1 MSRPSLRAEERAASH
16 TPGTDRLDPA
26 LVRLALVLMLGAVA
40 AGLDMTIVT
49 VAIGTL
55 GRHFHASVATI
66 QWVST
71 GYLLALSMVIPL
83 TGWSVERFG
92 ARRMWL
98 VSLALFLGG
107 SVLCG
112 AAWSIGSL
120 IVFRVLQGVG
130 GGMLLPL
137 VRTILA
143 QAAGRERMGRAMT
156 FVVVPG
162 SVAPALGPVL
172 GGLLVDVNWRWAFFV
187 NVPICLLAI
196 ALAWRV
202 VPRGERQSAGRLDAL
217 GLALLSVGLAAVVY
231 GLSEAGNRGGFTS
244 GPVVGALAA
253 GVTLLAAYAVHALR
267 TRITPIIDVRLF
279 RVRSFSAASVL
290 GLLLGASL
298 FGAMFLVPLYYQDVR
313 GTGVLEAGLL
323 LAPRAVGSA
332 VAMFFVGRLVD
343 RTGAE
348 RAVTLAGMALAVA
361 GTVPFALAGP
371 QTSRWLL
378 GVALFVAGLG
388 IGTVL
393 LTAMTAT
400 YRGLSASQLA
410 PATSASRIMQ
420 QIGGSFGTVLL
431 ALVLQHQSTMHTA
444 SAAFRQTF
452 VWSLALTTLA
462 LIPAFLLPRAGRE
475 DSA

>member
-1 MSRPSLRAEERAASH
+1 MSRPSLRAEERTA
-16 TPGTDRLDPA
+16 PQNPRTDRLDPA

-107 SVLCG
+107 SMLCG
-112 AAWSIGSL
+112 GAWSIGSL

-172 GGLLVDVNWRWAFFV
+172 GGLLVDDLNWRWAFFV
-187 NVPICLLAI
+187 NVPICLLAL

-202 VPRGERQSAGRLDAL
+202 VPRGERQSADRLDVL

-231 GLSEAGNRGGFTS
+231 GLSEAGNRGGFTG

-290 GLLLGASL
+290 GSLLGASL

-361 GTVPFALAGP
+361 GVVPFALAGP

-378 GVALFVAGLG
+378 GVALFVGGLG

-400 YRGLSASQLA
+400 YRGLSASQMA

-431 ALVLQHQSTMHTA
+431 ALVLQHQSTTHTA

-452 VWSLALTTLA
+452 GWSLALTTLA
-462 LIPAFLLPRAGRE
+462 LIPAFLLPRGGGNR
-475 DSA
+475 